1 MHIRSASSPFLQR
14 VPRAISVAVLVTC
27 LGSTALAQTPSAPA
41 ARDQL
46 LQLAQ
51 QKRDAQQWDEALAYY
66 RQGRAQYPRDTA
78 FQYGE
83 IYVLTDSG
91 QQAQASALADGV
103 LRQAPD
109 SADALLVKAYTQLR
123 QNGSFAALEYV
134 DRAQQIAPG
143 QGYVLREYIFALQRA
158 GMAHQALELAAR
170 QPGLLTLAQFR
181 TLQADEAAEWVRF
194 SRVTARSE
202 AERFA
207 VADQALAR
215 YDALLAQWAAQGP
228 ETAPLIQQARIDRLQ
243 ALHSRAYMS
252 ELVREYEDL
261 QAAGVDI
268 PVFALGDVASAYL
281 YLRQP
286 EQAEAIY
293 RKLAASGYMRN
304 DDQARLAQDQGL
316 LYAYTDQDRLAEAQ
330 QHVRAMQ
337 QDYAKWRYV
346 EGEKSNVPNE
356 SYLEVQHTAIMVDLY
371 ANDLAGG
378 QARLKDLVDAAPWN
392 NSLRTDLAWAYRM
405 RGWPRLAEQEL
416 KIAEGYEPRDLNV
429 ETHQGQTALVLQEWR
444 QAELLSADTIGR
456 FPEAPSA
463 KRLARAWEVHNM
475 AELQVS
481 GYKGLS
487 RGGSNGDGNPV
498 FGSRDFGLETTLYT
512 PPLNYNWRLFA
523 GAGHRTGNFPEGKGQ
538 QNFGRVGLEWRSRD
552 WWAEAEVSSSS
563 FGQGSKTGARVAAAY
578 DIDDHWQLSAAANWR
593 SRATPLRALHNGI
606 TSNSVELGL
615 RWRQSELREWSVGIT
630 PSRFSDGNHRTELLV
645 TGKERLM
652 TRTTWF
658 LDLGIEGYAARNS
671 RTDVPYYS
679 PRREVGLMP
688 SLQWNHTIYQRY
700 ETQWTQK
707 ASIGLGGVHQK
718 GYGTGAAQFISYGQR
733 YKHNDVLEMGATLSA
748 LRRPYDGVHERE
760 WRLVFD
766 LTYRF

>member
-1 MHIRSASSPFLQR
+1 MHTRSASRYFRQQ

-27 LGSTALAQTPSAPA
+27 LGSTALAQAPSTA
-41 ARDQL
+41 ASRDQL

-51 QKRDAQQWDEALAYY
+51 QRRDAQQWDEALAYY
-66 RQGRAQYPRDTA
+66 RQGRAQYPQDTA

-83 IYVLTDSG
+83 IYALADSG
-91 QQAQASALADGV
+91 QQAQASELADGV
-103 LRQAPD
+103 VRQAPD
-109 SADALLVKAYTQLR
+109 SADAMLVKAYTQLR
-123 QNGSFAALEYV
+123 QNGNFAALEYV
-134 DRAQQIAPG
+134 DKAQQMAPNK
-143 QGYVLREYIFALQRA
+143 GYVVREYIFALQRA
-158 GMAHQALELAAR
+158 GMASQALELAQR
-170 QPGLLTLAQFR
+170 HPDLLTPAQFR
-181 TLQADEAAEWVRF
+181 ALQSDEAAEWVRF
-194 SRVTARSE
+194 SRVTSRSE
-202 AERFA
+202 AERF
-207 VADQALAR
+207 VIADKALAR
-215 YDALLAQWAAQGP
+215 YDALFAQWKAQGP

-268 PVFALGDVASAYL
+268 PLFALGDVASAYL

-286 EQAEAIY
+286 EKAEAIY
-293 RKLAASGYMRN
+293 KTLAASGYMRN
-304 DDQARLAQDQGL
+304 EDRARLAQDQGL
-316 LYAYTDQDRLAEAQ
+316 MYAYTDQDKLAEAQ
-330 QHVRAMQ
+330 QHVHAMQ
-337 QDYAKWRYV
+337 QNYSKWRYV

-356 SYLEVQHTAIMVDLY
+356 SYLEVQHTGIMMGLY
-371 ANDLAGG
+371 ANDTAGA
-378 QARLKDLVDAAPWN
+378 QTQLKELVDAAPWN
-392 NSLRTDLAWAYRM
+392 NSLRTDLAWAYRI
-405 RGWPRLAEQEL
+405 RGWPRLSEQEL
-416 KIAEGYEPRDLNV
+416 KIAEGYEPRSLNV
-429 ETHQGQTALVLQEWR
+429 EVNQGQTALALQEWR
-444 QAELLSADTIGR
+444 QAELLSADTISR
-456 FPEAPSA
+456 FPEATQA

-487 RGGSNGDGNPV
+487 KGGSNDNGNPV

-523 GAGHRTGNFPEGKGQ
+523 GAGHRTGTFPEGKGQ

-552 WWAEAEVSSSS
+552 WWAEGEISGSS

-578 DIDDHWQLSAAANWR
+578 DIDDYWQLSAAANWR
-593 SRATPLRALHNGI
+593 SRATPLRALHNGV

-615 RWRQSELREWSVGIT
+615 RWRQSDLREWGIGIT
-630 PSRFSDGNHRTELLV
+630 PSRFSDGNHRTELMLN
-645 TGKERLM
+645 GKERLL

-658 LDLGIEGYAARNS
+658 LDLGIEGYAAHNS

-679 PRREVGLMP
+679 PRNEVGLMP
-688 SLQWNHTIYQRY
+688 VLHWNHTLYQRY

-707 ASIGLGGVHQK
+707 ASIGLGGVHQQ

-733 YKHNDVLEMGATLSA
+733 YKHNDVLEMGATLSG